1 MENGNRFLINKNDIQ
16 SHRSVPL
23 YLLRRT
29 TAFEGAANEGNGGN
43 GWVYGSNCG
52 KDQCVRSRSDW
63 LSKQGARA
71 LAKLLEA
78 YWHGERY
85 PAARFWAEPVDERFS
100 KIGTYEIYRIAC
112 DLINGLPPTHR

>member
-1 MENGNRFLINKNDIQ
+1 MKAMVGTGGCTGVIAAKTNVFGR
-16 SHRSVPL
+16 
-23 YLLRRT
+23 
-29 TAFEGAANEGNGGN
+29 GA
-43 GWVYGSNCG
+43 
-52 KDQCVRSRSDW
+52 DW

-100 KIGTYEIYRIAC
+100 NIGTYEIYRIAC
-112 DLINGLPPTHR
+112 DLINGLSPTHR